1 MHAYLKL
8 IVMSLCLMTS
18 VLLSTNGRAQE
29 TREPPACKSGSRVEI
44 SCQAALACWDE
55 RSASKE
61 LGELR
66 PACREL
72 RRERDDLVVELAGER
87 ALRGQDQKRALES
100 DRQAREL
107 EEELARRPSWAAIIG
122 AVGAGGAMGLCAYGV
137 ADEERGALVS
147 CGIVAVVTG
156 AIWVLVW

>member
-1 MHAYLKL
+1 
-8 IVMSLCLMTS
+8 MTS

-87 ALRGQDQKRALES
+87 VLRGQDRKRALES

-107 EEELARRPSWAAIIG
+107 REELARRPSWAVV
-122 AVGAGGAMGLCAYGV
+122 VGATGAGASLGLCAYGV
-137 ADEERGALVS
+137 AVEERGALVA
-147 CGIVAVVTG
+147 CGAIAVVSG
-156 AIWVLVW
+156 AVLVFTW